1 MTTVEQ
7 ARLEAAQ
14 ARRELERTLDA
25 LEDKLNVPK
34 RVGEAYRRNPLLVIG
49 VGVGIVAAAAGLVVW
64 AVVANRD

>member
-1 MTTVEQ
+1 MTTEEE
-7 ARLEAAQ
+7 ARQEAAH

-34 RVGEAYRRNPLLVIG
+34 RVGAAYRRNPLLVVG
-49 VGVGIVAAAAGLVVW
+49 VGVGIVAAAAGLIVW